1 MIIKFYFIFFIIKF
15 NQFFIKHFFILI
27 KELLNFRY
35 LYNFFFWIKNST
47 IFFISDKELN

>member
-1 MIIKFYFIFFIIKF
+1 MIIEFYFIFFIIKF

-35 LYNFFFWIKNST
+35 LYLHFKLFYLGNYFSKLIYN
-47 IFFISDKELN
+47 